1 MSIVFII
8 YSALALVAMATDI
21 VSYKIPN
28 WLVLALLFLFIAAAV
43 SGMPR
48 DSWQG
53 HLIAGGGTLVVTA
66 AFYAL
71 GWMGAGDAKLL
82 AVMALWAGL
91 GGLLALLFYVSLIAL
106 GGMLIILVL
115 RHLLPWA
122 AKRNWL
128 RLPQPMP
135 RVLIRGEGV
144 PYAIGI
150 GPGAILAAV
159 FWFPTWLWLV

>member
-8 YSALALVAMATDI
+8 FSALALVAMATDI

-28 WLVLALLFLFIAAAV
+28 WLVLALLFLFVATAFA
-43 SGMPR
+43 GMPR
-48 DSWQG
+48 DAWQS
-53 HLIAGGGTLVVTA
+53 HLIAGGGTLVVLA

-91 GGLLALLFYVSLIAL
+91 AGLLALLFYVSLIAL
-106 GGMLIILVL
+106 GGMLIILAL
-115 RHLLPWA
+115 RHLLPWV
-122 AKRNWL
+122 AKRNWV
-128 RLPQPMP
+128 RLPQPLP
-135 RVLIRGEGV
+135 RMLMNGEGI

-150 GPGAILAAV
+150 GPGAILAAMY
-159 FWFPTWLWLV
+159 WYPAWLWQV